1 MISFTFDRPI
11 KNICLECRKDTSIGS
26 GKYVNRIPCGREEE
40 DGWLCE
46 ECQLVDCDICNDRV
60 IDYECVDG
68 GLVCRDC
75 FDDIGTNTKV
85 MFIDD
90 IIKEY
95 EVYFGFVKGSVEPEY
110 DGDFLELLELLRGV
124 TYVESRGTGW
134 AVEQGFEKGGVK

>member
-1 MISFTFDRPI
+1 MISFTLDRPI

-46 ECQLVDCDICNDRV
+46 ECQQVDCHVCGV
-60 IDYECVDG
+60 LTTDYELTG
-68 GLVCRDC
+68 SIICREC
-75 FDDIGTNTKV
+75 FEDIGSDIKI

-90 IIKEY
+90 IIEKY
-95 EVYFGFVKGSVEPEY
+95 ADYFGFAKGSVKPEY

-124 TYVESRGTGW
+124 TLVESRGNGW
-134 AVEQGFEKGGVK
+134 AVQQGFEKR